1 MTDHERAGPRD
12 LAADDLL
19 ALLTA
24 FYARAL
30 EDELLEFYFAELDMA
45 AHMPRIV
52 AFWETMLF
60 GAGTYS
66 GNAFQPHAR
75 MPGLAPEHFS
85 RWLRVLE
92 ATLDARFAGP
102 NVQRMK
108 DLAHRIAYSMQV
120 RLHLEPAEPFRP
132 DAGMAPHHS
141 RPARGRPGK
150 AG

>member
-1 MTDHERAGPRD
+1 MTEVDPATARD
-12 LAADDLL
+12 LAADDLM
-19 ALLTA
+19 ALLTD
-24 FYARAL
+24 FYARA
-30 EDELLEFYFAELDMA
+30 EADELLAPYFAELDMT

-66 GNAFQPHAR
+66 GNAFAPHAR
-75 MPGLAPEHFS
+75 MPGLAPEHFT

-92 ATLDARFAGP
+92 ATLDAGYAGP
-102 NVQRMK
+102 SVQRMK

-132 DAGMAPHHS
+132 WRIGEDG
-141 RPARGRPGK
+141 
-150 AG
+150 

>member
-1 MTDHERAGPRD
+1 MTEGEAFTSRD
-12 LAADDLL
+12 LVADDLM
-19 ALLTA
+19 ALLTD
-24 FYARAL
+24 FYARAE
-30 EDELLEFYFAELDMA
+30 EDELLAPFFAELDMP

-60 GAGTYS
+60 DAGTYS

-75 MPGLAPEHFS
+75 MPGLAPEHFT

-92 ATLDARFAGP
+92 ATLDARYAGP
-102 NVQRMK
+102 SVQRMK

-132 DAGMAPHHS
+132 WSIDA
-141 RPARGRPGK
+141 RT
-150 AG
+150 

>member
-1 MTDHERAGPRD
+1 MTEHEPVTTRD
-12 LAADDLL
+12 LTADDLM
-19 ALLTA
+19 ALLSD
-24 FYARAL
+24 FYARA
-30 EDELLEFYFAELDMA
+30 EADELLAPYFADLDMA

-92 ATLDARFAGP
+92 ATLDARFTGP
-102 NVQRMK
+102 NVQYMK

-132 DAGMAPHHS
+132 WSIGAD
-141 RPARGRPGK
+141 R
-150 AG
+150 

>member
-1 MTDHERAGPRD
+1 MGAGDDRGRTTESEPVPSSD
-12 LAADDLL
+12 LAQDDLM
-19 ALLTA
+19 ALLTD
-24 FYARAL
+24 FYARA
-30 EDELLEFYFAELDMA
+30 EADELLAPYFAELDMP

-60 GAGTYS
+60 DAGTYS
-66 GNAFQPHAR
+66 GNAFLPHAR
-75 MPGLAPEHFS
+75 MPGLTPEHFVH
-85 RWLRVLE
+85 WLRVLE

-132 DAGMAPHHS
+132 WRIGE
-141 RPARGRPGK
+141 RT
-150 AG
+150 